1 MKIKTPSLFSNAAI
15 WFGAGVSIAEILT
28 GTLISPLGFGKG
40 LIAIISG
47 HLIGCF
53 LLFLAGIIGQNTH
66 KSSMETTAISFGRHG
81 ATFFALLNVVQ
92 LIGWTSVMIFNGAN
106 AAMVAS
112 GINNMHLWSIVISI
126 LILIWIIVGRKSLE
140 ILNSVAMIAL
150 FILSVILCKVL
161 FSDGSYTS
169 TEGAITFG
177 EALEL
182 SIAMPLSWLPLISD
196 YTRTAKKG
204 IAASAISAAT
214 YMIVSCWM
222 YIIGMGAAI
231 FTGESDIAI
240 IMSKAGLGL
249 IAILIVIF
257 STVTTT
263 YLDVYSGGVSCKSIS
278 KRLAEKPSAVF
289 ICIVGTLLAIFTQA
303 TTLEGFLFFIGSVFA
318 PMIAIQITDYFILK
332 TDNSAKNIDITNIIL
347 WCIGF
352 IIYRFFMKIPII
364 TGSTIPSMAVL
375 IIICII
381 TRKLKRH

>member
-1 MKIKTPSLFSNAAI
+1 MKFKTSSLFSNAAI

-28 GTLISPLGFGKG
+28 GTLISPLGFWKG
-40 LIAIISG
+40 FLAIASG

-53 LLFLAGIIGQNTH
+53 LLFLAGVIGQNTH
-66 KSSMETTAISFGRHG
+66 KSSMETTAISFGIHG
-81 ATFFALLNVVQ
+81 AAFFALLNVVQ

-112 GINNMHLWSIVISI
+112 GINNMHLWSIVIGT
-126 LILIWIIVGRKSLE
+126 LILVWIVAGKKPLE
-140 ILNSVAMIAL
+140 ILNSAAMIAL
-150 FILSVILCKVL
+150 FALSVILCKVI
-161 FSDGSYTS
+161 FSGGSYTS
-169 TEGAITFG
+169 PEGSITFG
-177 EALEL
+177 EAMEL

-196 YTRTAKKG
+196 YTRTTKKG
-204 IAASAISAAT
+204 IAASAISAVT

-231 FTGESDIAI
+231 FTGESDIAV

-249 IAILIVIF
+249 MAILIVIF

-263 YLDVYSGGVSCKSIS
+263 YLDVYSGGVSCISIS
-278 KRLAEKPSAVF
+278 KRLGEKTSAVVV
-289 ICIVGTLLAIFTQA
+289 CIVGTLIAIFTQA
-303 TTLEGFLFFIGSVFA
+303 SNLEGFLYFISSVFA

-352 IIYRFFMKIPII
+352 IIYRFFMKIPMI
-364 TGSTIPSMAVL
+364 TGSTIPSMAILV
-375 IIICII
+375 IICII
-381 TRKLKRH
+381 VRKIRKC